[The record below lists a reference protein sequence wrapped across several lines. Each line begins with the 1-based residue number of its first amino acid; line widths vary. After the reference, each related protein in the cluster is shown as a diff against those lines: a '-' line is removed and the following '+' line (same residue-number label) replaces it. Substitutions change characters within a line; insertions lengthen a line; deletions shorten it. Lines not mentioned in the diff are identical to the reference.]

1 MTLGSMSYH
10 PFPIPAGSSI
20 WKDGTKLCGVLL
32 LVGLVGCQDAKK
44 QAMLELERRGVAATP
59 AALVEAVRQNSATLI
74 GFLGAAGVKAGLPSD
89 GEPTVLHLAVLQQDW
104 LLVARLLD
112 FSDKAV
118 INHPGPSR
126 IVVLEQALLA
136 GQSGV
141 AMALLEAGAEPDRA
155 VESVDLLLRRTA
167 PDAALVDRLI
177 LALPRGHESL
187 GPALLRAVAAG
198 EDGRVQRLLKR
209 GAPPGFKSAQSR
221 NNTLE
226 LASQGGF
233 TAIAGQLILAGA
245 LPEESP
251 AALGYAVDRRDVAMA
266 GLLLEAG
273 ALPGAVADS
282 AGRGETPFAQALEA
296 RHMELIRLM
305 LKHGAS
311 PAFGLDHA
319 LIHGDLDLLDLLLQQ
334 GLPVDQPGPDG
345 NPPLVRAAVA
355 GHDGLIRRLLEK
367 GASPGQPGA
376 LGQTAY
382 HMAVLHRK
390 VNVVDTLLAA
400 GARPDDPFRK
410 PAPPELIPL
419 FGSEYFAKW
428 YQRDE
433 GLTPLMLAAARG
445 DTAQLRQ
452 LLKGGARRGA
462 QTKAWHRYAIVF
474 ACDCVQIPAAQIL
487 LGRDPDTETDRQH
500 AVVSLSRQ
508 RVTLFRNDQP
518 VRSARVSTGKQSTP
532 TPAGK
537 YIITDKQADWVSSIY
552 KVSMPFFM
560 RLSCK
565 EIGFHA
571 GMVPGYP
578 ASHGCIRM
586 PKGDVQAFFKL
597 LKIGDPVTIEP

>member
-1 MTLGSMSYH
+1 MM
-10 PFPIPAGSSI
+10 A
-20 WKDGTKLCGVLL
+20 GVLL
-32 LVGLVGCQDAKK
+32 LAGMAGCQDVRK
-44 QAMLELERRGVAATP
+44 QACKELARRGVPPTP
-59 AALVEAVRQNSATLI
+59 AALQEAVRQNHPDLLEFF
-74 GFLGAAGVKAGLPSD
+74 GPAGVMAEVPAP
-89 GEPTVLHLAVLQQDW
+89 GEPSLLHLAVGRKDW
-104 LLVARLLD
+104 PLVLRLMS
-112 FSDKAV
+112 FCGPEV
-118 INHPGPSR
+118 VNHAGPSSR
-126 IVVLEQALLA
+126 VVLEEVVLA
-136 GQSGV
+136 DQFPL
-141 AMALLEAGAEPDRA
+141 AM
-155 VESVDLLLRRTA
+155 
-167 PDAALVDRLI
+167 
-177 LALPRGHESL
+177 
-187 GPALLRAVAAG
+187 
-198 EDGRVQRLLKR
+198 K
-209 GAPPGFKSAQSR
+209 
-221 NNTLE
+221 
-226 LASQGGF
+226 
-233 TAIAGQLILAGA
+233 
-245 LPEESP
+245 
-251 AALGYAVDRRDVAMA
+251 
-266 GLLLEAG
+266 LLEAG
-273 ALPGAVADS
+273 ALPALAAAGPDELVRHAAPDSALRDFLLEKLPAGHEALGPALWRAVAAGEKDRVERLIAHQAPAGAVS
-282 AGRGETPFAQALEA
+282 GEGKGSALEVACERGFLEIASLLMAAGA
-296 RHMELIRLM
+296 RPVDSPAALGHAVRRHDLALARLLLQGGAKVDQPIKADQPEATALKASLLPGRTNLVKLM
-305 LKHGAS
+305 LEYGADR
-311 PAFGLDHA
+311 GICQDHA
-319 LIHGDLDLLDLLLQQ
+319 FAAGDHILLDLLLEQ
-334 GLPVDQPGPDG
+334 GLAFDRPGPDG

-355 GHDGLIRRLLEK
+355 GQTALIAKLLQK
-367 GASPGQPGA
+367 GARLEQTGV

-382 HMAVLHRK
+382 HMAVIHRH
-390 VNVVDTLLAA
+390 NAAMEILLAA

-419 FGSEYFAKW
+419 FGSDYFAKW

-452 LLKGGARRGA
+452 LLKAGAKRGA
-462 QTKAWHRYAIVF
+462 QTKAWHRYPIVF

-487 LGRDPDTETDRQH
+487 LGRDPDTETDRRY

-565 EIGFHA
+565 EIGLHA

>member
-1 MTLGSMSYH
+1 M
-10 PFPIPAGSSI
+10 
-20 WKDGTKLCGVLL
+20 KLCGVL
-32 LVGLVGCQDAKK
+32 VVAGLVGCRDAKQ
-44 QAMLELERRGVAATP
+44 QAILELERRGVAPTP
-59 AALVEAVRQNSATLI
+59 AALVEAVLQNSASLI
-74 GFLGAAGVKAGLPSD
+74 GFLGAAGVKAGLPSE

-104 LLVARLLD
+104 QLVVRLLD
-112 FSDKAV
+112 FSDTAV
-118 INHPGPSR
+118 INHPGPGR
-126 IVVLEQALLA
+126 VVVLEQAVLS

-155 VESVDLLLRRTA
+155 AESVDVLLRRAA

-177 LALPRGHESL
+177 LALPQGHEAL

-198 EDGRVQRLLKR
+198 EDGRVQRLLER
-209 GAPPGFKSAQSR
+209 GATPGFKSAQSQH
-221 NNTLE
+221 NTLE

-233 TAIAGQLILAGA
+233 TTIAGRLILAGA
-245 LPEESP
+245 RPEESP
-251 AALGYAVDRRDVAMA
+251 AALGYAVERGDVAMA

-282 AGRGETPFAQALEA
+282 VQPGETPFVQALEA

-311 PAFGLDHA
+311 PAIGLEHA
-319 LIHGDLDLLDLLLQQ
+319 LIHGDLDLLDLLLQE

-390 VNVVDTLLAA
+390 AKAVDVLLAA

-410 PAPPELIPL
+410 PAPPDLIPL
-419 FGSEYFAKW
+419 FGSDYFAKW

-433 GLTPLMLAAARG
+433 GLTALMLAAARG

-452 LLKGGARRGA
+452 LLKGGAKRGA
-462 QTKAWHRYAIVF
+462 QTKAWHRYPIVF

-487 LGRDPDTETDRQH
+487 LGRDPDAETDRQH

-565 EIGFHA
+565 EIGLHA

>member
-1 MTLGSMSYH
+1 MKQG
-10 PFPIPAGSSI
+10 
-20 WKDGTKLCGVLL
+20 CVLV
-32 LVGLVGCQDAKK
+32 LVGLAGCRDTKQ
-44 QAMLELERRGVAATP
+44 QAMLELERRGIAATP

-74 GFLGAAGVKAGLPSD
+74 GFLGAAGVKAGLPPE

-104 LLVARLLD
+104 QLVARLLD
-112 FSDKAV
+112 FSDAAV
-118 INHPGPSR
+118 INHQGPGQV
-126 IVVLEQALLA
+126 VVLEQAVLS

-141 AMALLEAGAEPDRA
+141 AMALLEAGAEPDRTA
-155 VESVDLLLRRTA
+155 ESFDVLLQRAA
-167 PDAALVDRLI
+167 PDSALMDRLI
-177 LALPRGHESL
+177 RALPPGHKAL

-198 EDGRVQRLLKR
+198 EDGRVQLLLER
-209 GAPPGFKSAQSR
+209 GAPPGFKSEQHE

-233 TAIAGQLILAGA
+233 TAIASQLILAGA

-251 AALGYAVDRRDVAMA
+251 AALDYAVDRRDVAMA
-266 GLLLEAG
+266 GLLLDAG
-273 ALPGAVADS
+273 ALPGTVGDS
-282 AGRGETPFAQALEA
+282 ARPGETPFAQALET

-311 PAFGLDHA
+311 PAVGLEHA
-319 LIHGDLDLLDLLLQQ
+319 LIQGDLELLEVLLQQ

-345 NPPLVRAAVA
+345 NPPLVKAVVA

-367 GASPGQPGA
+367 GASPEQPGA
-376 LGQTAY
+376 LRQTAY
-382 HMAVLHRK
+382 HMAVLHRN
-390 VNVVDTLLAA
+390 VNAVEVLLAA

-419 FGSEYFAKW
+419 FGSDYFAKW

-445 DTAQLRQ
+445 DTALLRQ
-452 LLKGGARRGA
+452 LLKGGAKRGA
-462 QTKAWHRYAIVF
+462 QTKAWHRYPIVF

-487 LGRDPDTETDRQH
+487 LGRDPDTETDRQY

-518 VRSARVSTGKQSTP
+518 VRSARVSTGKLSTP

>member
-1 MTLGSMSYH
+1 M
-10 PFPIPAGSSI
+10 
-20 WKDGTKLCGVLL
+20 KLCGVL
-32 LVGLVGCQDAKK
+32 VVAGLVGCRDAKQ
-44 QAMLELERRGVAATP
+44 QAILELERRGVSPTP
-59 AALVEAVRQNSATLI
+59 AALVEAVRQNSASLI
-74 GFLGAAGVKAGLPSD
+74 GFLGAAGVKAGLPSH

-104 LLVARLLD
+104 PLVAQLLE
-112 FSDKAV
+112 FSGAEV
-118 INHPGPSR
+118 INHSGPGR
-126 IVVLEQALLA
+126 EIVLEKAVLA
-136 GQSGV
+136 GQFGV
-141 AMALLEAGAEPDRA
+141 AMALLEAGAQPDRA
-155 VESVDLLLRRTA
+155 AGSVDQLVRRA
-167 PDAALVDRLI
+167 ASDAALMDRL
-177 LALPRGHESL
+177 LMALPKGHEAL

-198 EDGRVQRLLKR
+198 EDRRVERLLER
-209 GAPPGFKSAQSR
+209 GVPAGFQSEQSR
-221 NNTLE
+221 TNALE

-233 TAIAGQLILAGA
+233 TAIAGRLILAGA
-245 LPEESP
+245 LPEKSP
-251 AALGYAVDRRDVAMA
+251 AALAYAVDRRDVAMA
-266 GLLLEAG
+266 GLLLDAG
-273 ALPGAVADS
+273 ALPGTGPDS
-282 AGRGETPFAQALEA
+282 SRPKESPLTKALEA
-296 RHMELIRLM
+296 RHMELIGLM

-311 PAFGLDHA
+311 LAFCLDHA
-319 LIHGDLDLLDLLLQQ
+319 LIHGDLDLLDLLLQR

-345 NPPLVRAAVA
+345 NPPLVRAAAA
-355 GHDGLIRRLLEK
+355 GHDGLVRRLLEK
-367 GASPGQPGA
+367 GASPEQPGA

-390 VNVVDTLLAA
+390 SEAVDALLVA
-400 GARPDDPFRK
+400 GAPPDDPFRK
-410 PAPPELIPL
+410 PAPAELLPL
-419 FGSEYFAKW
+419 FGSDYFAKW

-445 DTAQLRQ
+445 DSAQLRQ
-452 LLKGGARRGA
+452 LLKAGAKRGA
-462 QTKAWHRYAIVF
+462 QTKAWHRYPIVF

-487 LGRDPDTETDRQH
+487 LGRDPDTETDRRY

-518 VRSARVSTGKQSTP
+518 VRSARVSTGKKSTP

-565 EIGFHA
+565 EIGLHA